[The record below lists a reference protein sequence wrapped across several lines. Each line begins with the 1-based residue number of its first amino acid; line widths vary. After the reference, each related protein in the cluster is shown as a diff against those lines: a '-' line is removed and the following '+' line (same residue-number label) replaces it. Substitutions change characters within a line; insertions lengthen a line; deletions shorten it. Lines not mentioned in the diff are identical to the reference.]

1 MLERWF
7 AVGVRPRRSGCSA
20 LRDWLIIDGSIPELF
35 TEETAVSSSK
45 KPPFR
50 ADHVG
55 SLLRPPELKEARAK
69 AARGEIDK
77 KALREVEDKCIKDVV
92 AFQESIGLQAI
103 TDGEF
108 RRDWWHIDF
117 IHGFDGVE
125 LAKGDAYGDAKFKNT
140 DEQPPFMQVQAKIRR
155 TKPSMLD
162 HFQYLKSVTKRT
174 PKFTMPSPAMLHARG
189 DRASL
194 KKTYPDL
201 KEFWADLTKAYRE
214 EIADLYKAG
223 CRYLQ
228 IDDTTIAMM
237 GDPKVQEMFKKLGDE
252 PKKDTAMYADAVNAA
267 IRDVPDDMTVC
278 IHTCRGNFKSTWLA
292 SGSYDFVADTVFS
305 KLDVDGYFLEYD
317 TERAGGFEPLR
328 FVPKGKKVVLG
339 LVSTKV
345 AELEKKDDLKRRID
359 AAAKYVPMENLCLS
373 PQCGFSSTHHG
384 NLVSVDDERRKLS
397 LIVEVAQD
405 VWGNA

>member
-1 MLERWF
+1 
-7 AVGVRPRRSGCSA
+7 V
-20 LRDWLIIDGSIPELF
+20 
-35 TEETAVSSSK
+35 

-55 SLLRPPELKEARAK
+55 SLLRPKALHEIRAK
-69 AARGEIDK
+69 AKRGEVAK
-77 KALREVEDKCIKDVV
+77 EELKQAEDRHIRDVV
-92 AFQESIGLQAI
+92 KLQEDVGLQSI

-117 IHGFDGVE
+117 LHGFDGVD
-125 LAKGDAYGDAKFKNT
+125 LAAPQYASDAKFKNT
-140 DEQPPFMQVQAKIRR
+140 DEQPPYMVISGKIRR
-155 TKPSMLD
+155 SRPSMLP
-162 HFQYLKSVTKRT
+162 HFVFLKSIIKKGTA
-174 PKFTMPSPAMLHARG
+174 KFTMPSPAMLHARA

-194 KKTYPDL
+194 RKVYPDVD
-201 KEFWADLTKAYRE
+201 EFWADLTKAYRE

-237 GDPKVQEMFKKLGDE
+237 GDPKVQEQFRKLGDE
-252 PKKDTAMYADAVNAA
+252 PKKDTAMYAEAVNEA

-292 SGSYDFVADTVFS
+292 SGSYDYVAEIAFS
-305 KLDVDGYFLEYD
+305 RIDVDGFFLEYD

-328 FVPKGKKVVLG
+328 YIPKGKRLVLG
-339 LVSTKV
+339 LVSSKLP
-345 AELEKKDDLKRRID
+345 ELEKKDDLKRRLE
-359 AAAKYVPMENLCLS
+359 AASKYIPMENLCLS

-384 NLVSVDDERRKLS
+384 NNLTEAQELAKLK
-397 LIVEVAQD
+397 LCIDTATE
-405 VWGNA
+405 VWGSL

>member
-1 MLERWF
+1 MTQR
-7 AVGVRPRRSGCSA
+7 
-20 LRDWLIIDGSIPELF
+20 
-35 TEETAVSSSK
+35 TA
-45 KPPFR
+45 PPFR

-55 SLLRPPELKEARAK
+55 SLLRPAELHEARAK
-69 AARGEIDK
+69 AKRGEIS
-77 KALREVEDKCIKDVV
+77 AEQLRAVQDRHIREAV
-92 AFQESIGLQAI
+92 AKQESVGMQLV

-125 LAKGDAYGDAKFKNT
+125 LAAGDAYGDAKFKNT
-140 DEQPPFMQVQAKIRR
+140 EEQPPFMTVKSRIRR
-155 TKPSMLD
+155 TKPSMLE
-162 HFQYLKSVTKRT
+162 HFKFLKSVAKRT

-201 KEFWADLTKAYRE
+201 DEFWADLTQAYRE

-228 IDDTTIAMM
+228 IDDTTIAMW
-237 GDPKVQEMFKKLGDE
+237 GDPKVQEQFKKLGDD
-252 PKKDTAMYADAVNAA
+252 PKKDAAMYADAVNAA
-267 IRDVPDDMTVC
+267 IRDVPDDMTVA

-292 SGSYDFVADTVFS
+292 SGAYADFVAERVFTG
-305 KLDVDGYFLEYD
+305 LDVDAFFLEYD

-328 FVPKGKKVVLG
+328 YVPKGKTVVLG
-339 LVSTKV
+339 LVSSKV
-345 AELEKKDDLKRRID
+345 PELEKKDELKRRID
-359 AAAKYVPMENLCLS
+359 AAAKFVPLENLCLS

-384 NLVSVDDERRKLS
+384 NKLTADDQWRKLG
-397 LIVEVAQD
+397 LVLEVSKS
-405 VWGNA
+405 VWG

>member
-1 MLERWF
+1 MTQR
-7 AVGVRPRRSGCSA
+7 
-20 LRDWLIIDGSIPELF
+20 
-35 TEETAVSSSK
+35 TA
-45 KPPFR
+45 PPFR

-55 SLLRPPELKEARAK
+55 SLLRPTELHEARAK
-69 AARGEIDK
+69 AKRGEMSAE
-77 KALREVEDKCIKDVV
+77 ALRALQDKHIREAV
-92 AFQESIGLQAI
+92 AKQESVGMQLV

-125 LAKGDAYGDAKFKNT
+125 LAAGDAYGDAKFKNT
-140 DEQPPFMQVQAKIRR
+140 DEQPPFMTVKSRIRR
-155 TKPSMLD
+155 TKPSMLE
-162 HFQYLKSVTKRT
+162 HFKFLKSVAKRT

-201 KEFWADLTKAYRE
+201 DEFWADLTQAYRE

-228 IDDTTIAMM
+228 IDDTTIAMW
-237 GDPKVQEMFKKLGDE
+237 GDPKVQEQFRKLGDD
-252 PKKDTAMYADAVNAA
+252 PKRDAAMYADAVNAA
-267 IRDVPDDMTVC
+267 IRDVPDDMTVA

-292 SGSYDFVADTVFS
+292 SGAYADFVAERVFTG
-305 KLDVDGYFLEYD
+305 LDVDAFFLEYD

-328 FVPKGKKVVLG
+328 HVPKGKTVVLG
-339 LVSTKV
+339 LVSSKV
-345 AELEKKDDLKRRID
+345 PELEKKDDLRRRID
-359 AAAKYVPMENLCLS
+359 AASKYIPLENLCLS

-384 NLVSVDDERRKLS
+384 NKLTADDQWRKLG
-397 LIVEVAQD
+397 LVLEVSKS
-405 VWGNA
+405 VWG

>member
-1 MLERWF
+1 MTQR
-7 AVGVRPRRSGCSA
+7 
-20 LRDWLIIDGSIPELF
+20 
-35 TEETAVSSSK
+35 TA
-45 KPPFR
+45 PPFR

-55 SLLRPPELKEARAK
+55 SLLRPAELHEARAK
-69 AARGEIDK
+69 AKRGEIS
-77 KALREVEDKCIKDVV
+77 AEQLRAVQDRHIREAV
-92 AFQESIGLQAI
+92 AKQESVGMQLV

-125 LAKGDAYGDAKFKNT
+125 LAAGDAYGDAKFKNT
-140 DEQPPFMQVQAKIRR
+140 EEQPPFMTVKSRIRR
-155 TKPSMLD
+155 TKPSMLE
-162 HFQYLKSVTKRT
+162 HFKFLKSVAKRT

-201 KEFWADLTKAYRE
+201 DEFWADLTRAYRE

-228 IDDTTIAMM
+228 IDDTTIAMW
-237 GDPKVQEMFKKLGDE
+237 GDPKVQEQFKKLGDD
-252 PKKDTAMYADAVNAA
+252 PKKDAAMYADAVNAA
-267 IRDVPDDMTVC
+267 IRDVPDDMTVA

-292 SGSYDFVADTVFS
+292 SGAYADFVAERVFTG
-305 KLDVDGYFLEYD
+305 LDVDAFFLEYD

-328 FVPKGKKVVLG
+328 YVPKGKTVVLG
-339 LVSTKV
+339 LVSSKV
-345 AELEKKDDLKRRID
+345 PELEKKDELKRRID
-359 AAAKYVPMENLCLS
+359 AAAKFVPLENLCLS

-384 NLVSVDDERRKLS
+384 NKLTADDQWRKLG
-397 LIVEVAQD
+397 LVLEVSKS
-405 VWGNA
+405 VWG

>member
-1 MLERWF
+1 MTQR
-7 AVGVRPRRSGCSA
+7 
-20 LRDWLIIDGSIPELF
+20 
-35 TEETAVSSSK
+35 TT
-45 KPPFR
+45 PPFR

-55 SLLRPPELKEARAK
+55 SLLRPAELHEARAK
-69 AARGEIDK
+69 AKRGELGAEQLRALQDK
-77 KALREVEDKCIKDVV
+77 HIREAV
-92 AFQESIGLQAI
+92 AKQESVGMQLV

-125 LAKGDAYGDAKFKNT
+125 LAAGDAYGDAKFKNT
-140 DEQPPFMQVQAKIRR
+140 EEQPPFMTVKSKIRR
-155 TKPSMLD
+155 RKPSMLD
-162 HFQYLKSVTKRT
+162 HFKFLKSVAKRT

-201 KEFWADLTKAYRE
+201 DEFWADLTQAYRE

-228 IDDTTIAMM
+228 IDDTTIAMW
-237 GDPKVQEMFKKLGDE
+237 GDPKVQEQFKKLGDD
-252 PKKDTAMYADAVNAA
+252 PRKDAAMYADAVNAA
-267 IRDVPDDMTVC
+267 IRDVPEDMTVA

-292 SGSYDFVADTVFS
+292 SGAYADFVAERVFTG
-305 KLDVDGYFLEYD
+305 LDVDAFFLEYD

-328 FVPKGKKVVLG
+328 YVPKGKTVVLG
-339 LVSTKV
+339 LVSSKV
-345 AELEKKDDLKRRID
+345 PELEKKDELKRRID
-359 AAAKYVPMENLCLS
+359 AAAKYVPLENLCLS

-384 NLVSVDDERRKLS
+384 NKLSADDQWRKLG
-397 LIVEVAQD
+397 LVLEVSKS
-405 VWGNA
+405 VWG